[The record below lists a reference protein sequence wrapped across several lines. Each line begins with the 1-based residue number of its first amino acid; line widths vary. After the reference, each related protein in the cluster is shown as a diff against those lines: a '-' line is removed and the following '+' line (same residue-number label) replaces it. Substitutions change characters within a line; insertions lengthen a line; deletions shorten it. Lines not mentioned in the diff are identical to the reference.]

1 MSKNQRTKA
10 FVEQMM
16 DFIIQHKFTLS
27 MTLVAVFVAM
37 GGLYFLPSTTEQQP
51 YELVAVALPETTTV
65 VAETSAPV
73 VAVQSAEK
81 QTAKDIPLPEDY
93 KPVFYKAASFPVSKL
108 IVNGN
113 TVAVFPNEKDAYRV
127 LDTFKLQYVDE
138 NSELVDVVFVE
149 HVEVVS
155 TWMDTIEF
163 NGYDKVEP
171 TIELVTKGTNQE
183 KKHVV
188 QQGENYW
195 IIAQNYG
202 IDPEDLEE
210 ANPHLDPSAIQIG
223 EVINLVA
230 PTPILTVRTIEKIEY
245 NEDIE
250 YEVVYEDTD
259 SLYIGETRTK
269 SAGVYGEK
277 AITASLIKENGVV
290 IARTVLSEKVISEPV
305 DKVVYNGILDPPPRM
320 GTGILG
326 YPLSYWNPVSSEF
339 GDTYGRWIPHTGID
353 VQCHVGTPVLA
364 ADGGVVVAAGWAS
377 SYGFRII
384 IDHGGNISTLYAHCS
399 ELYVVAGDQVFK
411 GQTIAASGSTG
422 YSTGPHLHFEVRVN
436 GVYQNPRNYVNF

>member
-1 MSKNQRTKA
+1 MSKNQRAKA
-10 FVEQMM
+10 FVEKMM
-16 DFIIQHKFTLS
+16 DFVIQHKFTLS
-27 MTLVAVFVAM
+27 MTLVAVLVAM
-37 GGLYFLPSTTEQQP
+37 GGLYFLPSKMEQEP
-51 YELVAVALPETTTV
+51 YEIVSVSLPEQTTVAVATTPA
-65 VAETSAPV
+65 AETKP
-73 VAVQSAEK
+73 SAEIS
-81 QTAKDIPLPEDY
+81 AKDIPLPEDF
-93 KPVFYKAASFPVSKL
+93 KPTFLKAASFPVSKL
-108 IVNGN
+108 VVDGN
-113 TVAVFPNEKDAYRV
+113 TVAVFANEKDVYKV
-127 LDTFKLQYVDE
+127 LDAFKLQYVYE
-138 NSELVDVVFVE
+138 NSELVDVDFVE

-155 TWMDTIEF
+155 GWVDSIAF
-163 NGYDKVEP
+163 DGYDKVDQ
-171 TIELVTKGTNQE
+171 TLELITKGTNQE

-210 ANPHLDPSAIQIG
+210 ANPNLDPAAIQIG

-230 PTPILTVRTIEKIEY
+230 PTPILTVRTIEEIEY
-245 NEDIE
+245 SEDIE

-277 AITASLIKENGVV
+277 TVTANLIKENGVV
-290 IARTVLSEKVISEPV
+290 IAKAILTEKVVSEPV

-353 VQCHVGTPVLA
+353 VQCYVGTPVLA
-364 ADGGVVVAAGWAS
+364 ADGGVVIAAGWAS
-377 SYGFRII
+377 SYGYRII

-399 ELYVVAGDQVFK
+399 ELYVSAGEHVFK
-411 GQTIAASGSTG
+411 GQTIAASGNTG

-436 GVYQNPRNYVNF
+436 GVYQNPRHYVNF